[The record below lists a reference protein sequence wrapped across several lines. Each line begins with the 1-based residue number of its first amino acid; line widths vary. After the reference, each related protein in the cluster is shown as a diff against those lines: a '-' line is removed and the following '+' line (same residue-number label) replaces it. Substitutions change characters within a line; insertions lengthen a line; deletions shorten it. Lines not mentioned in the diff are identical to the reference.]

1 MTILNEVLQAL
12 AWFKFTEMEKRIVH
26 GYAAHIRSGV
36 QIENFISTPEQISLI
51 WFKKIEYRLGLPP
64 SFHDKNSELSDV
76 VCWCG
81 YDVFYDIEITK
92 SNAITGY
99 VFVTFP
105 QAYDEM
111 MSVSV
116 LVSYNVMINGVD
128 YGPFHQFTSDTADI
142 MWREEPPS
150 EDKRNHENSVTFQ
163 VCVIE
168 FHSIF
173 LF

>member
-1 MTILNEVLQAL
+1 M
-12 AWFKFTEMEKRIVH
+12 
-26 GYAAHIRSGV
+26 
-36 QIENFISTPEQISLI
+36 
-51 WFKKIEYRLGLPP
+51 
-64 SFHDKNSELSDV
+64 
-76 VCWCG
+76 
-81 YDVFYDIEITK
+81 
-92 SNAITGY
+92 
-99 VFVTFP
+99 TFP

-150 EDKRNHENSVTFQ
+150 DNERNHKNSVTFQ
-163 VCVIE
+163 VCVLE
-168 FHSIF
+168 FHSFF